1 MDSSLVLVLIVQ
13 GLCFAL
19 WAALSFRALFQ
30 IRAIAAGRTGQMFPG
45 PVSFLSAMG
54 VWLSDPDHWV
64 TRGLWVMAL
73 LGVMGPSIFLAL
85 RHGGME

>member
-1 MDSSLVLVLIVQ
+1 MNGSILFLLIAQ

-19 WAALSFRALFQ
+19 WAFLSFRALFQ

-54 VWLSDPDHWV
+54 VWLKDPSHRAARVIWV
-64 TRGLWVMAL
+64 LSFLGIMA
-73 LGVMGPSIFLAL
+73 PSVIIAISAG
-85 RHGGME
+85 RTE